1 MDASS
6 PDLLKLLQE
15 LNAIG
20 IALSAEQD
28 HNRLLEMIL
37 VRAKEITHAD
47 GGTLYSRTED
57 DHLKFEIML
66 TESLGIA
73 MGGTSGEPIP
83 YAPLPLYDEEGR
95 PNNQMVAACAALS
108 GKTINIPDAYVNE
121 EFDFS
126 GTRKF
131 DEQTGYRS
139 KSFLTVPMTN
149 HENDIIGVLQLLN
162 ARDPK
167 TGDVKTFSRLHQQL
181 VESLASQAA
190 VTITNKSLIDAQRKL
205 FDSLIQLIANAID
218 EKSPYTAGHCRR
230 VPVLVEMLAD
240 AACRMNVGPLK
251 NFDLTDDERYELS
264 VAAWL
269 HDCGKITTPEYVV
282 DKPTKLS
289 TPFDRIDLVATRL
302 EVLKRDAEITALR
315 RKLSEAE
322 GDKTKADLSDDEEY
336 QALLIPLVIG
346 VLQLLNA
353 RDPKTGDVKTF
364 SRLHQQLVESL
375 ASQAAV
381 TITNKSLI
389 DAQRKLFDSLIQL
402 IANAIDEKSPYTA
415 GHCRRV
421 PVLVEM
427 LADAACRM
435 NVGPLKNFDLTDD
448 ERYELSVAA
457 WLHDCG
463 KITTPEYVVD
473 KPTKLSTPFDRIDL
487 VATRLEVLKRDAE
500 ITALRRKLSEAEG
513 DKTKADLSD
522 DEEYQALLKQLD
534 EDFAFLRRCNIGGE
548 SMLDEDRERVTQ
560 IGQYRWANSN
570 GDEITFLNDDEIY
583 NLHISRGTL
592 TEEEREIINNH
603 VVVTIKMLE
612 SLPYPKHLKRVPEY
626 AGGHHERM
634 DGTGY
639 PNRLTKDDMSIPA
652 RMVAIADV
660 FEALTARD
668 RPYKSAMSL
677 SEALVI
683 MGRMKQSHHIDAD
696 LFDVFVR
703 ERVYARYAEQYLEPR
718 EIDDVDL
725 NKIPGY
731 SPSKNE
737 QSA

>member
-66 TESLGIA
+66 TESLGIT
-73 MGGTSGEPIP
+73 MGGTSGVPGP

-149 HENDIIGVLQLLN
+149 HENEIIGVLQLLN

-167 TGDVKTFSRLHQQL
+167 TGEVETFSKLHQQL

-269 HDCGKITTPEYVV
+269 HDCGKITTPEHVV

-289 TPFDRIDLVATRL
+289 TPFDRIDLVETRL

-336 QALLIPLVIG
+336 QA
-346 VLQLLNA
+346 Q
-353 RDPKTGDVKTF
+353 
-364 SRLHQQLVESL
+364 
-375 ASQAAV
+375 
-381 TITNKSLI
+381 
-389 DAQRKLFDSLIQL
+389 
-402 IANAIDEKSPYTA
+402 
-415 GHCRRV
+415 
-421 PVLVEM
+421 
-427 LADAACRM
+427 
-435 NVGPLKNFDLTDD
+435 
-448 ERYELSVAA
+448 
-457 WLHDCG
+457 
-463 KITTPEYVVD
+463 
-473 KPTKLSTPFDRIDL
+473 
-487 VATRLEVLKRDAE
+487 
-500 ITALRRKLSEAEG
+500 
-513 DKTKADLSD
+513 
-522 DEEYQALLKQLD
+522 LKQLD

-583 NLHISRGTL
+583 NLHIGRGTL

-612 SLPYPKHLKRVPEY
+612 SLPYPKHLRRVPEY
-626 AGGHHERM
+626 AGGHHERV

-639 PNRLTKDDMSIPA
+639 PNRLTKDDRSIPP
-652 RMVAIADV
+652 RMVAIADI

-668 RPYKSAMSL
+668 RPYKNAMSL

-731 SPSKNE
+731 SPSKEE

>member
-149 HENDIIGVLQLLN
+149 HENDI
-162 ARDPK
+162 
-167 TGDVKTFSRLHQQL
+167 
-181 VESLASQAA
+181 
-190 VTITNKSLIDAQRKL
+190 
-205 FDSLIQLIANAID
+205 
-218 EKSPYTAGHCRR
+218 
-230 VPVLVEMLAD
+230 
-240 AACRMNVGPLK
+240 
-251 NFDLTDDERYELS
+251 
-264 VAAWL
+264 
-269 HDCGKITTPEYVV
+269 
-282 DKPTKLS
+282 
-289 TPFDRIDLVATRL
+289 
-302 EVLKRDAEITALR
+302 
-315 RKLSEAE
+315 
-322 GDKTKADLSDDEEY
+322 
-336 QALLIPLVIG
+336 IG